1 MSNEAI
7 RILYSIRSYLGWEL
21 GTSEGRFASGIQL
34 GCLRVSRSDYL
45 VRRLPSKEVSL
56 MSIELIPIL
65 LFAWFVELI
74 KPIQANSGLLFLTPL
89 LAIVWALGIIALV
102 RRWRAE

>member
-1 MSNEAI
+1 
-7 RILYSIRSYLGWEL
+7 
-21 GTSEGRFASGIQL
+21 
-34 GCLRVSRSDYL
+34 
-45 VRRLPSKEVSL
+45 